1 MPPALSDPLAAV
13 RRDPFVAPL
22 QATAAM
28 PGESALQF
36 AERTCCSQVRAFAGD
51 VLYTVGMPAT
61 HFYVVKDGEV
71 DLYLVRDEKRTV
83 VETLR
88 PGQCFGIEPHQQAPL
103 RQHNAAARSYCELYI
118 VELAAVRDEIAGT
131 PDLVRGLL
139 DTLSERLEVAHE
151 VIARRANFQPDLLIY
166 ANLLALLGAAD
177 LGRLAQSQAGAGAR
191 GRDAAEA
198 GMARPLVSDVF
209 TQARLMF
216 GHSDKHIRAMLAKLV
231 GLHLVRIDDER
242 GTGKQVLFSP
252 KDLMVRARQVVA
264 ADPDNDKLRYEYI
277 GVDEFAA
284 LVEAERGQVLR
295 KLAAS
300 EYADDVFTFRRAEIL
315 RLLNEKGKRFFVERR
330 IKPPAEFSDLAD
342 LEFADAK
349 SIFAAVSK
357 VDGFA
362 LAQAMTALEEGSV
375 AKTKIMAC
383 LSQRRRAELEEELSG
398 LGAVDP
404 VQAQQIGQQ
413 IINEVK
419 TLMLN
424 KAG

>member
-1 MPPALSDPLAAV
+1 MPPALTEPLSAV

-22 QATAAM
+22 QAMAAA
-28 PGESALQF
+28 PGGESALQF
-36 AERTCCSQVRAFAGD
+36 AERTGCSQVRAFAGD

-88 PGQCFGIEPHQQAPL
+88 PGQCFGIEPHQLVPQ

-118 VELAAVRDEIAGT
+118 VELAAVRDEIAAT

-139 DTLSERLEVAHE
+139 DTLSERLDVAHE
-151 VIARRANFQPDLLIY
+151 VIARRANFQPDLLVY

-177 LGRLAQSQAGAGAR
+177 LGRQAQQPRSREA
-191 GRDAAEA
+191 AAEV
-198 GMARPLVSDVF
+198 GVARPLVQDVF

-216 GHSDKHIRAMLAKLV
+216 GHSDKHIRAMLAKLA
-231 GLHLVRIDDER
+231 GLHLVRIEDER
-242 GTGKQVLFSP
+242 GTGKQVLLSP
-252 KDLMVRARQVVA
+252 KDLLARARQVVA
-264 ADPDNDKLRYEYI
+264 ADPDADKLRYEYI

-284 LVEAERGQVLR
+284 LVEAERGQILR

-300 EYADDVFTFRRAEIL
+300 EYADDIFTFRRAEIL

-362 LAQAMTALEEGSV
+362 LAQAMTALDEGSV
-375 AKTKIMAC
+375 ARTKIMAC
-383 LSQRRRAELEEELSG
+383 LSQRRRAELEDELSG

-419 TLMLN
+419 TLMLK

>member
-1 MPPALSDPLAAV
+1 MPPALSEPLTPAARRDAVPPAAALAA
-13 RRDPFVAPL
+13 PMA
-22 QATAAM
+22 
-28 PGESALQF
+28 ESALQF
-36 AERTCCSQVRAFAGD
+36 AERTRCSQLRAFAGD
-51 VLYTVGMPAT
+51 VLYTAGMPAA

-71 DLYLVRDEKRTV
+71 DLYLLRDEKRTV

-88 PGQCFGIEPHQQAPL
+88 PGQCFGIEPHQQVPL

-118 VELAAVRDEIAGT
+118 VEQPVARGAIADS

-139 DTLSERLEVAHE
+139 ATLSDRLAVAHE
-151 VIARRANFQPDLLIY
+151 VIARRANFQSDLLVY
-166 ANLLALLGAAD
+166 ANLLALLGQAD
-177 LGRLAQSQAGAGAR
+177 LGRQAQAIAANPRS
-191 GRDAAEA
+191 RDAAEA
-198 GMARPLVSDVF
+198 GLARPLVQDLFSH
-209 TQARLMF
+209 ARLMF
-216 GHSDKHIRAMLAKLV
+216 GHSDKHIRAMLAKLA

-252 KDLMVRARQVVA
+252 RDLVARVRRLVA
-264 ADPDNDKLRYEYI
+264 DDPDGDKLRYEYI

-284 LVEAERGQVLR
+284 LVEAERGQILR

-330 IKPPAEFSDLAD
+330 VKTQPEFSELAD
-342 LEFADAK
+342 LEFADGK

-357 VDGFA
+357 VDAFA
-362 LAQAMTALEEGSV
+362 LAQAMSVLDAASV
-375 AKTKIMAC
+375 ARTRILGC
-383 LSQRRRAELEEELSG
+383 LSQRRRAELEDELQG

-419 TLMLN
+419 TLMLSRP
-424 KAG
+424 G